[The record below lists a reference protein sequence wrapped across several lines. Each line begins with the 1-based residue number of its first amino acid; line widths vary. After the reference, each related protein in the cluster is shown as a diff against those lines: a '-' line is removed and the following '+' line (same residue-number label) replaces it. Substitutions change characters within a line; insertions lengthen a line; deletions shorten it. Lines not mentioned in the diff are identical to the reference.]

1 MCAARRVT
9 ITGMPT
15 PPDDLDR
22 RLLAALQADARLSQ
36 SALGARVGLS
46 AAAVNRRL
54 RRLTDDGFI
63 TRTTAVLAPEL
74 LGSPLTVIAQ
84 VEVESE
90 QAEPLDQVQAAFVAC
105 PQVQQCYNVTGDCDF
120 ILVFLVRD
128 MHQYLELTRELF
140 YADPNVK
147 RFKTLVVLDR
157 TKVTLDVPL
166 A

>member
-1 MCAARRVT
+1 MSSMSALL
-9 ITGMPT
+9 
-15 PPDDLDR
+15 DDVDR
-22 RLLAALQADARLSQ
+22 RLLAAVQRDARLSQ

-54 RRLTDDGFI
+54 RRLSDAGYI

-74 LGSPLTVIAQ
+74 LGVPLTVIAQ

-90 QAEPLDQVQAAFVAC
+90 QADPLDQVQAAFVAC

-120 ILVFLVRD
+120 VVVFLVQD
-128 MHQYLELTRELF
+128 MHQYLELTRQLF
-140 YADPNVK
+140 YANSNVK